1 VNAALLSSERPDW
14 NTPARVVDVV
24 REVAGGEI
32 GCDPCSNA
40 TSIVGARVEYRLDR
54 NQNGLEL
61 PWSSLTYI
69 NPPYGREIG
78 AWTMRAHHLA
88 RREGI
93 EVIGLVPA
101 RVDTQWFKD
110 CWAAAAICFVEGRL
124 TFLGAPSPAPFPSA
138 LVYWGTWRERFASAC
153 RDLGKVVIP

>member
-1 VNAALLSSERPDW
+1 VNAALLSSERMTW
-14 NTPARVVDVV
+14 NTPERVLSVV
-24 REVAGGEI
+24 REVAGGKI
-32 GCDPCSNA
+32 KCDPCSNE
-40 TSIVGARVEYRLDR
+40 TSIVDAEIEYRLDR
-54 NQNGLEL
+54 GQDGLVE
-61 PWSSLTYI
+61 PWYSTTFV
-69 NPPYGREIG
+69 NPVYGREIG

-93 EVIGLVPA
+93 EVVGLVPA

>member
-88 RREGI
+88 
-93 EVIGLVPA
+93 
-101 RVDTQWFKD
+101 
-110 CWAAAAICFVEGRL
+110 
-124 TFLGAPSPAPFPSA
+124 PSPAPFPSA